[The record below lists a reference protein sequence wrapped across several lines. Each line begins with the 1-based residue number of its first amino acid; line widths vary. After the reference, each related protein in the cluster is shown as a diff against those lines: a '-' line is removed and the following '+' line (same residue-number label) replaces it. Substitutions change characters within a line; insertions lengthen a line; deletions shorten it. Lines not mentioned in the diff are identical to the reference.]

1 MGIKKD
7 FSFGESR
14 KLEFRS
20 EFLNLTNTKIL
31 NAPTVFTGG
40 GLGQLDGSQ
49 GERNI
54 QFALKFLF

>member
-31 NAPTVFTGG
+31 GAPTVFTGG
-40 GLGQLDGSQ
+40 TLGQITHSQ

-54 QFALKFLF
+54 QLALKFFF